1 VQIRVSG
8 LGLTAAV
15 TRFSLAQ
22 EKLFE
27 TFAKLAYLIKTN
39 LWDQLK
45 IDCPGGVVASLITAF
60 GYPLSR
66 LESITSAAFSAI
78 M

>member
-27 TFAKLAYLIKTN
+27 TFAKLAYLIKKN

-45 IDCPGGVVASLITAF
+45 IVAQAAWLRL
-60 GYPLSR
+60 LSR
-66 LESITSAAFSAI
+66 HSAI
-78 M
+78 LCLV